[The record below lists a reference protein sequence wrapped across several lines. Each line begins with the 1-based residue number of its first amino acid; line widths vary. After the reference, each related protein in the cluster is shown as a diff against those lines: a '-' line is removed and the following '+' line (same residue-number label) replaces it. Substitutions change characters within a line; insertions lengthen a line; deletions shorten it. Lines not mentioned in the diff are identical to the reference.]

1 MTNQELSLTSRTS
14 LQKMLYWIVSILF
27 LAVLGAQLFSP
38 KSSAESL
45 AQAKEK
51 YRVIQHSGELTCVK
65 GVNVFG
71 ADVAYVRVSSQGEDV
86 RLCHDMRDCTRAIR
100 ISDPEDRKLS
110 DFTRIYSKNHPEY
123 RACFEAFLGQSM

>member
-1 MTNQELSLTSRTS
+1 MTNQELSLTSRAS
-14 LQKMLYWIVSILF
+14 LQKTLYWIISILF
-27 LAVLGAQLFSP
+27 LTVFVVQFLSP

-45 AQAKEK
+45 ALAKEK
-51 YRVIQHSGELTCVK
+51 YRVIQHSGELSCVK

-86 RLCHDMRDCTRAIR
+86 RLCHDMRDCTRAVR

-110 DFTRIYSKNHPEY
+110 DLTRVYSKNHPEY
-123 RACFEAFLGQSM
+123 KACFETFLSQSM